1 MLEEKQRQMSASI
14 ERVEREEMIKDV
26 EWNRKREEMREEL
39 RLLCQ
44 SYLLNPA
51 LQKMM
56 NQKMQELSPI

>member
-1 MLEEKQRQMSASI
+1 MSASI

-56 NQKMQELSPI
+56 HQKMQELSPI